1 MIGPVLCGDSQIFKI
16 VTMLALRTFTISLSK
31 TLWAILL
38 FTLILRVEASQD
50 QSLGTDYYGDQAE
63 DEYGHYEYEE
73 LVQDDVEEP
82 SAIPTERPVIVSPP
96 EHSVVDNGMTISL
109 PCLVEKMPAGVQ
121 IMWQKMD
128 EKKTIIAVGTRVI
141 DPQLAGR
148 AFVTV
153 LEGKGSTLAIGAANT
168 DDAGQYKCEVLIQ
181 NNPPDLKHTVSIRAP
196 PSISSF
202 SPSSITVE
210 KGQDVTLSC
219 KGKGM
224 PEPSIK
230 WTRESGH
237 SRKMPNGQD
246 QMEDDVITLSMVT
259 KNDAGIY
266 RCTASNGHGSGAT
279 KQMEVIVRYAPE
291 ITISEMLV
299 HQRTGDAAE
308 LVCGVHAFPPPT
320 VIWTKGRT
328 PVGNTDRITVSN
340 RGGRHSITIT
350 QVEKSDFGEYVCQAS
365 NELGDTKSS
374 PILLSGHAKPAQF
387 KSNPVGDKPT
397 AFLIQWTSF
406 SFTPINE
413 FSLETSTSPT
423 GPWTPH
429 TLTTPPTKEET
440 EAFVWAGKFYLTELQ
455 ESTQYFARVS
465 VNNAEGWG
473 KPGPVWNFAT
483 KGAAPQ
489 LSLHSDSGSE
499 RLSYQTTLLV
509 LICVV
514 TWVWRD
520 W

>member
-1 MIGPVLCGDSQIFKI
+1 
-16 VTMLALRTFTISLSK
+16 MLALRTFTISLSK
-31 TLWAILL
+31 TLWTILL
-38 FTLILRVEASQD
+38 FTLTLRVEASQD

-141 DPQLAGR
+141 DPQLTGR

-196 PSISSF
+196 PSISSS

-246 QMEDDVITLSMVT
+246 QMEDDVITLSRVT
-259 KNDAGIY
+259 KKDAGIY

-279 KQMEVIVRYAPE
+279 KEMEVIVRYAPE

-320 VIWTKGRT
+320 VTWTKGRT

-340 RGGRHSITIT
+340 IGGRHSITIT

-387 KSNPVGDKPT
+387 KSNPMGDKPT

-429 TLTTPPTKEET
+429 TLTTPPTKET
-440 EAFVWAGKFYLTELQ
+440 DPFKWAGKFYLTELQ

-489 LSLHSDSGSE
+489 LSLHTDSGSE

-509 LICVV
+509 LIFVV